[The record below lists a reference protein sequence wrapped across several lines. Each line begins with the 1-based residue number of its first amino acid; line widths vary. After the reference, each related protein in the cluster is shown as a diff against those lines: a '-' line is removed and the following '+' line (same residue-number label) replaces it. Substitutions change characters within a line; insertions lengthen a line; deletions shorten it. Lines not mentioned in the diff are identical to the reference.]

1 MEFNC
6 QFGNTGDYAMTEELV
21 IEVLTEVFYT
31 VFIILLPILGTSLV
45 VGIIISIF
53 QAVTS
58 IQEMTLT
65 FVPKILLTAVVIV
78 FLLPWILDKM
88 IAITLKI
95 FNIIV
100 TAVR

>member
-1 MEFNC
+1 
-6 QFGNTGDYAMTEELV
+6 MTEELV

-31 VFIILLPILGTSLV
+31 VFIILLPVLGVALV

-65 FVPKILLTAVVIV
+65 FVPKILFTGVTII
-78 FLLPWILDKM
+78 FLIPWILDKM
-88 IAITLKI
+88 VGITHKL

-100 TAVR
+100 TVVQ